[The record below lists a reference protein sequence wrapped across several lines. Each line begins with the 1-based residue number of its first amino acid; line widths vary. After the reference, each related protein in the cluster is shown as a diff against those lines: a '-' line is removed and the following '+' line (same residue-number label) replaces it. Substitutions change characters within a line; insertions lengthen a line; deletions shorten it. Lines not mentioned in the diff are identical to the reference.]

1 LDVIAYSAFGLVVS
15 SNVPLPGLPEVAGRR
30 PDCALEL
37 RRGPI
42 GERSIGRRHALR
54 LPNGTISLTIGRCR
68 SGFLV
73 RFPGLAVFLVS
84 RDGQK
89 VSCAPRR
96 GTQPRIVA
104 HLFLAQVLPLALSQR
119 GRLVL
124 HASAV
129 ATQHGAVA
137 FLGAAG
143 QGKSTLSASFV
154 RRSFPLLTDDGL
166 LLVEDGTM
174 LAGVPSYPEIRLWP
188 DALAVLGDSGLEVH
202 DVAYRAGKKRITVDR
217 GPWIFSREP
226 VPVRR
231 LYVLGRAKQTARA
244 RAVSITALTPRE
256 AFIELVKHT
265 YRLDLDDHTRLRDEF
280 DSIGRIAVRP
290 SLMYRL
296 AFRRDLSRLPVVQA
310 AILEHCGS

>member
-1 LDVIAYSAFGLVVS
+1 V
-15 SNVPLPGLPEVAGRR
+15 
-30 PDCALEL
+30 LEL

-42 GERSIGRRHALR
+42 GDRSIGRRHALR

-231 LYVLGRAKQTARA
+231 LYVLGRAKQTVRA

>member
-1 LDVIAYSAFGLVVS
+1 MSAYSAFGLVVS

-30 PDCALEL
+30 PDCVLEV
-37 RRGPI
+37 RPGPI
-42 GERSIGRRHALR
+42 RERSTGRGHTLR
-54 LPNGTISLTIGRCR
+54 LPNGTTSLIIGRCG

-73 RFPGLAVFLVS
+73 RFPGLAVFLIS

-89 VSCAPRR
+89 VRCAPRR
-96 GTQPRIVA
+96 GSRVVA
-104 HLFLAQVLPLALSQR
+104 HLFLAHVLPLALSQR

-188 DALAVLGDSGLEVH
+188 DVLAVLGDSGLEVH
-202 DVAYRAGKKRITVDR
+202 DVAHRTGKKRLSVDG
-217 GPWIFSREP
+217 GPWRFSRDP

-231 LYVLGRAKQTARA
+231 MYVLGRAQPAARS
-244 RAVSITALTPRE
+244 RTVTITALTPRE

-280 DSIGRIAVRP
+280 DSISRIAARP
-290 SLMYRL
+290 SLIYRL

>member
-1 LDVIAYSAFGLVVS
+1 VTAYSAFGLVVS
-15 SNVPLPGLPEVAGRR
+15 SNVPLPGLPVVAGGS
-30 PDCALEL
+30 PDCVLEL
-37 RRGPI
+37 RHGPI
-42 GERSIGRRHALR
+42 RERSTGRRRALR
-54 LPNGTISLTIGRCR
+54 LPNGTISMTIGRCR

-84 RDGQK
+84 RDGQR
-89 VSCAPRR
+89 VSCARRR
-96 GTQPRIVA
+96 GTRPTIVA

-129 ATQHGAVA
+129 ATEHGAVA

-154 RRSFPLLTDDGL
+154 GRSFPLLTDDGL
-166 LLVEDGTM
+166 LLVEHGTM

-188 DALAVLGDSGLEVH
+188 DVLAVLGTDGLEVR
-202 DVAYRAGKKRITVDR
+202 DVAHRTGKKRLTVDR
-217 GPWIFSREP
+217 GPWMFSRQP

-231 LYVLGRAKQTARA
+231 MYVLGRAKATAHS
-244 RAVSITALTPRE
+244 RAVTITALTPRE

-265 YRLDLDDHTRLRDEF
+265 YRLDLDDHIRLRDEF
-280 DSIGRIAVRP
+280 DSISRIAARP
-290 SLMYRL
+290 SLIYRL
-296 AFRRDLSRLPVVQA
+296 AFQSDLSRLPAVQA

>member
-1 LDVIAYSAFGLVVS
+1 LDVAAYSAFGLVVS
-15 SNVPLPGLPEVAGRR
+15 SNVPLPGLPAVAGTR
-30 PDCALEL
+30 PDCVLEMRRVPL
-37 RRGPI
+37 R
-42 GERSIGRRHALR
+42 ERATGRRHALR
-54 LPNGTISLTIGRCR
+54 LPNGRISLIIDRCG

-73 RFPGLAVFLVS
+73 RFPGLAVFLIS

-89 VSCAPRR
+89 VRCAPRP
-96 GTQPRIVA
+96 GTRSRVVA

-137 FLGAAG
+137 FLGSAG
-143 QGKSTLSASFV
+143 LGKSTLSASFV
-154 RRSFPLLTDDGL
+154 RRSFPLLTDDSL
-166 LLVEDGTM
+166 LLVEDGPI

-188 DALAVLGDSGLEVH
+188 DVLAVLGDTGLEVH
-202 DVAYRAGKKRITVDR
+202 DVSHRTGKKRLAVDR
-217 GPWIFSREP
+217 GPWRFSREH

-231 LYVLGRAKQTARA
+231 MYVLGRAKPAARS
-244 RAVSITALTPRE
+244 RGVTITALTPRE

-280 DSIGRIAVRP
+280 DSISRISVRP
-290 SLMYRL
+290 SLIYRL
-296 AFRRDLSRLPVVQA
+296 AFRRDLSRLPAVQA
-310 AILEHCGS
+310 AILEHCGL

>member
-1 LDVIAYSAFGLVVS
+1 MTAYSAFGLVVS

-30 PDCALEL
+30 PDCVLEM

-42 GERSIGRRHALR
+42 RERSTGRGHALR
-54 LPNGTISLTIGRCR
+54 LPNGKISLIIGRCG

-73 RFPGLAVFLVS
+73 RFPGLGVFLVS

-89 VSCAPRR
+89 VRCAPQR
-96 GTQPRIVA
+96 GTRSRVVA

-129 ATQHGAVA
+129 ATQHGAVV

-188 DALAVLGDSGLEVH
+188 DVLAVLGDSSLEVH
-202 DVAYRAGKKRITVDR
+202 DVAHRTGKKRLTVDR
-217 GPWIFSREP
+217 GPWMFSREP

-231 LYVLGRAKQTARA
+231 LYVLGHPGPTTRPC
-244 RAVSITALTPRE
+244 AVSITALAPRE

-265 YRLDLDDHTRLRDEF
+265 YRLDLDDRTRLRDEF
-280 DSIGRIAVRP
+280 DSIGRVAARP
-290 SLMYRL
+290 SLVYRL
-296 AFRRDLSRLPVVQA
+296 AFRRDLSRLPAVQA
-310 AILEHCGS
+310 AILEHCRE

>member
-1 LDVIAYSAFGLVVS
+1 LDVTPYSAFGLVIT
-15 SNVPLPGLPEVAGRR
+15 SNVPLPGLPEVAARR
-30 PDCALEL
+30 SDCVLEV

-42 GERSIGRRHALR
+42 GERSTGRGHAFR
-54 LPNGTISLTIGRCR
+54 LPNGMISLIIGRCG

-84 RDGQK
+84 RDGRK

-96 GTQPRIVA
+96 GTRGRVVA

-143 QGKSTLSASFV
+143 QGKSTLGASFV

-188 DALAVLGDSGLEVH
+188 DALAVLGDGGLEVH
-202 DVAYRAGKKRITVDR
+202 DVAHRAGKKRLTVDR
-217 GPWIFSREP
+217 GPWMFSREP
-226 VPVRR
+226 VPVKRI
-231 LYVLGRAKQTARA
+231 YVLDGAKPTARSS
-244 RAVSITALTPRE
+244 AVTITALTPRE

-265 YRLDLDDHTRLRDEF
+265 YRLDLYDHTRLRDEF
-280 DSIGRIAVRP
+280 DSISRIAARP
-290 SLMYRL
+290 SLIYRL

>member
-1 LDVIAYSAFGLVVS
+1 MTAYCAFGLVVS
-15 SNVPLPGLPEVAGRR
+15 SNVPLPGLPEVAGGR
-30 PDCALEL
+30 PDCVLEV

-42 GERSIGRRHALR
+42 RERSIGRGHALR
-54 LPNGTISLTIGRCR
+54 LPNGTISLIIGRCG

-73 RFPGLAVFLVS
+73 RFPGLAVFLIS
-84 RDGQK
+84 GDGQM
-89 VSCAPRR
+89 VRCAPQR
-96 GTQPRIVA
+96 GTRSRVVA

-154 RRSFPLLTDDGL
+154 RRSFPLVTDDGL

-188 DALAVLGDSGLEVH
+188 DVLAVLGDGGLEVH
-202 DVAYRAGKKRITVDR
+202 DVAHRAGKKRLTVDR
-217 GPWIFSREP
+217 GPWMFSREP
-226 VPVRR
+226 VAVRR
-231 LYVLGRAKQTARA
+231 LYVLGRAKPTARK
-244 RAVSITALTPRE
+244 RVVTITALTPRE

-265 YRLDLDDHTRLRDEF
+265 YRLDLDDHTRLRNEF
-280 DSIGRIAVRP
+280 DSISRVAARP
-290 SLMYRL
+290 ALVYRL
-296 AFRRDLSRLPVVQA
+296 SFRRDLSRLPVVQA
-310 AILEHCGS
+310 AILRHCAS

>member
-1 LDVIAYSAFGLVVS
+1 VTAYSAFGLVVS
-15 SNVPLPGLPEVAGRR
+15 SNVPLPGLPQVADKRS
-30 PDCALEL
+30 DCVLES

-42 GERSIGRRHALR
+42 SERSTGRRRALR

-84 RDGQK
+84 RDGDR
-89 VSCAPRR
+89 VRCVPRR
-96 GTQPRIVA
+96 GTRLRIVA
-104 HLFLAQVLPLALSQR
+104 HLFVSQVLPLALSQQ
-119 GRLVL
+119 GRLVM

-129 ATQHGAVA
+129 ATPHGAVA

-166 LLVEDGTM
+166 LLVEDGAT

-188 DALAVLGDSGLEVH
+188 DVLAVLGNGGLEVH
-202 DVAYRAGKKRITVDR
+202 DVVHRAGKKRLRIDR
-217 GPWIFSREP
+217 GSWLFSREP

-231 LYVLGRAKQTARA
+231 IYVLSRTKPTARS
-244 RAVSITALTPRE
+244 RAATISALTPRE
-256 AFIELVKHT
+256 AFIELVQHT
-265 YRLDLDDHTRLRDEF
+265 YRLDLDDRSRLRDEF
-280 DSIGRIAVRP
+280 DSIGRIAARP
-290 SLMYRL
+290 SLIYRL
-296 AFRRDLSRLPVVQA
+296 AFPHDLSRLPAVQA
-310 AILEHCGS
+310 AILDHCAS

>member
-1 LDVIAYSAFGLVVS
+1 VDVTAYCAFGLVVS
-15 SNVPLPGLPEVAGRR
+15 SNVPLPGLPEVAGGR
-30 PDCALEL
+30 PDCVLEVRSGL
-37 RRGPI
+37 I
-42 GERSIGRRHALR
+42 NERSIGRRHTLR
-54 LPNGTISLTIGRCR
+54 LPNGTISLIIGRCG

-73 RFPGLAVFLVS
+73 RFPGLAVFLIS
-84 RDGQK
+84 GDGQK
-89 VSCAPRR
+89 VRCAPQR
-96 GTQPRIVA
+96 GTRSRVVA

-154 RRSFPLLTDDGL
+154 RRSFPLVTDDGL

-188 DALAVLGDSGLEVH
+188 DVLAVLGDGGLEVH
-202 DVAYRAGKKRITVDR
+202 DVAHRTGKKRLTVDR
-217 GPWIFSREP
+217 GPWMFSREP
-226 VPVRR
+226 VAVRR
-231 LYVLGRAKQTARA
+231 MYVLGRAKPTARE
-244 RAVSITALTPRE
+244 RVVTITALTPRE

-265 YRLDLDDHTRLRDEF
+265 YRLDLDDHTRLRNEF
-280 DSIGRIAVRP
+280 DSISRVAARP
-290 SLMYRL
+290 SLVYRL
-296 AFRRDLSRLPVVQA
+296 SFRRDLSRLPVVQA
-310 AILEHCGS
+310 AILRHCAS

>member
-1 LDVIAYSAFGLVVS
+1 MTAYSAFGLVVA
-15 SNVPLPGLPEVAGRR
+15 SNVPLPGLPDAAAGRR
-30 PDCALEL
+30 PDFVLEL

-42 GERSIGRRHALR
+42 TERSIGRRHALR
-54 LPNGTISLTIGRCR
+54 SPNGTLSLTIGRCR

-96 GTQPRIVA
+96 GTRPHIVA

-129 ATQHGAVA
+129 ATPHGAVA

-166 LLVEDGTM
+166 LLVEDGPM

-188 DALAVLGDSGLEVH
+188 DVLAVLGDGGLAVH
-202 DVAYRAGKKRITVDR
+202 DVGYRAVKKRLSVDN
-217 GPWIFSREP
+217 GSWPFSREV

-231 LYVLGRAKQTARA
+231 MYVLGHPEPTARPC
-244 RAVSITALTPRE
+244 AVSITALAPRE

-265 YRLDLDDHTRLRDEF
+265 YRLDLDDRTRLRDEF
-280 DSIGRIAVRP
+280 DSIGRVAARP
-290 SLMYRL
+290 ALVYRL
-296 AFRRDLSRLPVVQA
+296 AFRRDLSRLPAVQA
-310 AILEHCGS
+310 AILEHCRE